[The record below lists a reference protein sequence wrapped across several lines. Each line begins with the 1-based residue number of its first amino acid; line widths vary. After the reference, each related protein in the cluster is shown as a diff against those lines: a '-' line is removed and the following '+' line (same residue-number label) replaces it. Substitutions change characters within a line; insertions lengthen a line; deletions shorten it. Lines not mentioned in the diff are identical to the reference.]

1 MTTSF
6 ESHAAPPG
14 RSYAFGGRT
23 LVRAGLQSRCGGE
36 AKASPGLKRA
46 VGLGKMVAQASAC
59 GGEAKGS
66 RGLKPTLL
74 WLVLVLALNDL
85 RAGVVIDRVAVIVD
99 KRVIKL
105 SDIQRDLRVTA
116 FLNRAPLQ
124 INPDAMHKSAERLI
138 DQALIAQEIA
148 RGGYASAPESDAD
161 AMLKQLERDRFGGS
175 EARLR
180 QELARYELS
189 ESQLREQLLWQLTVL
204 RFIDNRFR
212 PGVPCGDE
220 AAVDK
225 NFDDWLA
232 EARKNAHIEYEQEA
246 FK

>member
-1 MTTSF
+1 MTNLAT
-6 ESHAAPPG
+6 G
-14 RSYAFGGRT
+14 
-23 LVRAGLQSRCGGE
+23 VSRFRG
-36 AKASPGLKRA
+36 A
-46 VGLGKMVAQASAC
+46 GLGKMVAQALAC
-59 GGEAKGS
+59 EPGLQPNPTRQAKARS
-66 RGLKPTLL
+66 TR
-74 WLVLVLALNDL
+74 WVVLILALGNA
-85 RAGVVIDRVAVIVD
+85 RGAVVIDRIAVIVD

-105 SDIQRDLRVTA
+105 SDIQRDLRVTE
-116 FLNRAPLQ
+116 FLNREPLR

-180 QELARYELS
+180 QELAAYGLS

-204 RFIDNRFR
+204 RFIDDRFR
-212 PGVPCGDE
+212 PGVPCGDD

-225 NFDDWLA
+225 NFNDWLA
-232 EARKNAHIEYEQEA
+232 AARKRAHIEYRREA
-246 FK
+246 FQ